1 MSIILELREHVS
13 HAGIP
18 LVHQGSED
26 VLLSNVFGVVKNLP
40 AKHVLAPWL
49 RAVTG
54 LSAADARWA
63 FSFWE
68 KQPRPIGIREGS
80 TIVDLVLDSEVALV
94 FVEVKLDAPAST
106 GTTDT
111 PDRNQL
117 VRNLDV
123 GFHRATD
130 AGKPFA
136 LIFVTPDTAEPLLV
150 DSIRSGDGPFPVN
163 PAVSPSAITS
173 CLHWASW
180 ASVADVLAA
189 AYSSGVLSE
198 SESGFARDLLAYLS
212 KKRLWEN
219 CLPDEAVFYSEKL
232 YRSLQINTS
241 PFLPYAQ
248 QRPERYRDWRDK
260 PWDETGLAALLHSL
274 RLEDKALL
282 KVLADAGGAMR
293 QDALMLALPM
303 LRGKTSASL
312 RALKS
317 HVNAQCKQLDRAPLL
332 SEGNGSGAARRHEI
346 NPMLGKLRG
355 LVISVARSFEIDW
368 HLLESVPAVNVEIGL
383 RPTDD

>member
-1 MSIILELREHVS
+1 ML
-13 HAGIP
+13 
-18 LVHQGSED
+18 GS
-26 VLLSNVFGVVKNLP
+26 
-40 AKHVLAPWL
+40 
-49 RAVTG
+49 VTR

-68 KQPRPIGIREGS
+68 TQPRPIGIREGS
-80 TIVDLVLDSEVALV
+80 TIVDLVLESDIALV
-94 FVEVKLDAPAST
+94 FVEVKLDAPASA
-106 GTTDT
+106 GTTDD

-117 VRNLDV
+117 VRNLDI
-123 GFHRATD
+123 GYRRAID
-130 AGKPFA
+130 AGKQFA
-136 LIFVTPDTAEPLLV
+136 LIFVTPDTAEPHLV
-150 DSIRSGDGPFPVN
+150 NSMRAGDGPFPGN
-163 PAVSPSAITS
+163 PAAAPATITS

-180 ASVADVLAA
+180 ASVGGVLAA
-189 AYSSGVLSE
+189 AYSSGIFSE

-212 KKRLWEN
+212 KKRLWKN
-219 CLPDEAVFYSEKL
+219 CLPDEPGFYSDKL

-260 PWDETGLAALLHSL
+260 PWDETGLTALLQSL

-282 KVLADAGGAMR
+282 KVLADAGGTMR

-346 NPMLGKLRG
+346 NSMLGTLRDV
-355 LVISVARSFEIDW
+355 VISVARSFEIDW
-368 HLLESVPAVNVEIGL
+368 RLLESAPASPTEIGF
-383 RPTDD
+383 RPTDSK